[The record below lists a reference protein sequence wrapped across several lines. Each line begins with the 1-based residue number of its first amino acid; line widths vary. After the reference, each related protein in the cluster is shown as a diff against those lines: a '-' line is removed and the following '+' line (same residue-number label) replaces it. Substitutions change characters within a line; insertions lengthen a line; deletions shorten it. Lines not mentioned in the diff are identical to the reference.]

1 MRTWHIKEHSIS
13 LHNCE
18 GVTRVEQREQDK
30 IKDKCQVVK
39 SLVFYHKINEK
50 LMMYFKKEHNI
61 LWNHGFERN
70 KTRGRESI

>member
-1 MRTWHIKEHSIS
+1 MAEAELDEKGCLGLACVNRD
-13 LHNCE
+13 
-18 GVTRVEQREQDK
+18 QDNSGFK
-30 IKDKCQVVK
+30 KADVSFFLK